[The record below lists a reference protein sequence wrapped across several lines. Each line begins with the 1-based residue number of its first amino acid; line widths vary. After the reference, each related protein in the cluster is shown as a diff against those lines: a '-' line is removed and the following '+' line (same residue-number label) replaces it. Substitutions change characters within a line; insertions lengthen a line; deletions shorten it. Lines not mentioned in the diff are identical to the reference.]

1 MSFFKTNVN
10 GATSHKNVFKKK
22 RENSLH
28 IKNGDEGSVNICRKV
43 REYVVI
49 LHTNE

>member
-10 GATSHKNVFKKK
+10 GARE

-49 LHTNE
+49 LHTND

>member
-1 MSFFKTNVN
+1 MELQVIKMYL
-10 GATSHKNVFKKK
+10 KKK

-28 IKNGDEGSVNICRKV
+28 IKNGDEGSVNICRTV
-43 REYVVI
+43 REHVVI